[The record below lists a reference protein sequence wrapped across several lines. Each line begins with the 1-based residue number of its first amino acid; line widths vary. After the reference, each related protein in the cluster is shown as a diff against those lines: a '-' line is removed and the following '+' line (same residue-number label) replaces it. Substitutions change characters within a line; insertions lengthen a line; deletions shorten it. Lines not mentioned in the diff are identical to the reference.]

1 MCPCHSRYISLFIP
15 HTKCTVCVRDLFQ
28 VLGCLGQL
36 PLYVTVVLP
45 AQRMLATNVLT
56 LQQPQARLPG
66 SPIMAPMMSTI
77 MSTFQPATAPM
88 VLTHFQAPPTQGS
101 LDSNRPKS
109 PQFPRY
115 IEVPG
120 ESAPDQGKQQQSAP
134 DQGKK
139 QQNKLSSIWRA
150 PWKAPAADRSAQNGS
165 TTPQTGPPGVPN
177 YMLKDPPGGGAVTSS
192 VLPQA
197 HAQDYRDAPQTL
209 PQVDPN
215 YMLKDFAW
223 QYERPQSP
231 RMPNFERPQ
240 SPRAPNFTILEG
252 DTKLTI
258 FHRMSHATSL

>member
-1 MCPCHSRYISLFIP
+1 
-15 HTKCTVCVRDLFQ
+15 
-28 VLGCLGQL
+28 
-36 PLYVTVVLP
+36 
-45 AQRMLATNVLT
+45 
-56 LQQPQARLPG
+56 
-66 SPIMAPMMSTI
+66 MAPI
-77 MSTFQPATAPM
+77 MSTFQPVTAPM
-88 VLTHFQAPPTQGS
+88 VLTHFQAPPTQGP

-109 PQFPRY
+109 TQFPRS

-139 QQNKLSSIWRA
+139 QQNKPSSIWRA

-165 TTPQTGPPGVPN
+165 TTPQTGPPGVPS
-177 YMLKDPPGGGAVTSS
+177 YMLKDPPGGDAATSS

-197 HAQDYRDAPQTL
+197 HAQGYRDAPQTS
-209 PQVDPN
+209 PHVDPN

-240 SPRAPNFTILEG
+240 SPRAPNFTILSG
-252 DTKLTI
+252 DTKLTT
-258 FHRMSHATSL
+258 FHRMPHATSLL